1 MDDSTTKKIKKSLS
15 DDPVFVNLV
24 KCEPQLGKR
33 NLYHDLGGPKLKPFH
48 GRGSK
53 DTTKIKEKAMMWI
66 LAYSDGTNSLKDI
79 EVKSNIDFETL
90 IQISN
95 LLCDHKLI
103 EELK

>member
-1 MDDSTTKKIKKSLS
+1 
-15 DDPVFVNLV
+15 
-24 KCEPQLGKR
+24 
-33 NLYHDLGGPKLKPFH
+33 
-48 GRGSK
+48 
-53 DTTKIKEKAMMWI
+53 MWI

-103 EELK
+103 KELK

>member
-1 MDDSTTKKIKKSLS
+1 MSDIDTSKLPQGGKGFAHDFAADQTTFKGV
-15 DDPVFVNLV
+15 PW
-24 KCEPQLGKR
+24 G
-33 NLYHDLGGPKLKPFH
+33 
-48 GRGSK
+48 
-53 DTTKIKEKAMMWI
+53 KAMMWI

-79 EVKSNIDFETL
+79 EVKSNIDFKTL